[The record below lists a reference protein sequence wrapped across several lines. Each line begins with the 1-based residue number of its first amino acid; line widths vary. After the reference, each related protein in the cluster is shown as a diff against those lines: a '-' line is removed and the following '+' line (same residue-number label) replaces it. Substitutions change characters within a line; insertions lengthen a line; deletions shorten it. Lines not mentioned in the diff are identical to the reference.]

1 MAGFCAV
8 KNAGNVDAEDASTKA
23 PPPARRDFMQ
33 MPPNAAALELPAN
46 CHPFFGGLPCARTSN
61 PLPPTLGALMRSR
74 KNEKFCGVLNAR
86 LYVKR
91 MFCSESG
98 LKINA
103 ARGEICVPST

>member
-1 MAGFCAV
+1 MAGFCTV
-8 KNAGNVDAEDASTKA
+8 KNAGNADAEDASTKA
-23 PPPARRDFMQ
+23 PLPARRDFMQ
-33 MPPNAAALELPAN
+33 MPPNAAAPQVLAN
-46 CHPFFGGLPCARTSN
+46 CHPDFGGLPCARRSN

-91 MFCSESG
+91 MFCVSVG